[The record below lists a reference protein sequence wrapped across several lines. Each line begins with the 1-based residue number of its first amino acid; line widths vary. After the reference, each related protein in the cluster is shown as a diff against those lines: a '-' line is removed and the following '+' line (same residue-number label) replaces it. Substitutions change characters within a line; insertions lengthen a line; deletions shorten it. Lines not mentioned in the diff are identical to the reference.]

1 MPVQDIVAIYTG
13 LINLSIKAYENNT
26 AYVDKVLEST
36 EIILNNMN
44 LDQ

>member
-13 LINLSIKAYENNT
+13 LVNFSIKAYENNT
-26 AYVDKVLEST
+26 SYVDKVLEST